1 MDKRGN
7 ERPRVVGVVEAM
19 RRNWNEIDDGDEKL
33 RLDVEGGNL
42 LGKHDAGTSLGG
54 TEAKKGK
61 SERECH
67 R

>member
-7 ERPRVVGVVEAM
+7 ERPRVVGVVEAI

-42 LGKHDAGTSLGG
+42 LGKHDAGTSLGVDG
-54 TEAKKGK
+54 GEKG
-61 SERECH
+61 
-67 R
+67 